1 MSLLTFSWDACHG
14 PCLYRQV
21 FPPKK
26 NKLSS
31 AGRSFVVSAISSAP
45 AATTTIAKTTS
56 SLAHAWREVQGSND
70 WKDLLKPLHS
80 VLRDEIIR
88 YGEFVNAC
96 YKGFEIDPSSKRYL
110 NCKHGRKSL
119 LRELGLGNSGYE
131 VTKYIYA
138 TPHITTPI
146 INAAFCGH
154 WIGFIAVSSEDDVIT
169 RIGRRDILVT
179 FRGTMTTTE
188 WIVNLMSSL
197 TPPRFDPQNPQSD
210 VKVESG
216 FLSLYTS
223 DERNGKFGLGSC
235 REQLL
240 SELTRLINKFKGEE
254 LSITVAGHS
263 MGSSL
268 GVLFAYDVAELG
280 LNRNC
285 GLYRKI
291 PITVF
296 AFASPRVG
304 NAGLKERCEEL
315 GVKVLRIANVRDPI
329 TKMPGVV
336 FNENFRI
343 LGGRYEFPWSCSCYA
358 HVGVELAINFFMMQN
373 PAFVH
378 DLEAYIS
385 LLRCQDQVQVQEVYD
400 DTVINF
406 LTWARKSFN
415 CAQSFS
421 TSMRVILTNAMVNL
435 VEYQRTK
442 NHIVLPIQPS
452 FAQNKN

>member
-1 MSLLTFSWDACHG
+1 MSLHTFSWDTCHR

-26 NKLSS
+26 SKHTY
-31 AGRSFVVSAISSAP
+31 ARRAFVVSAISSAP
-45 AATTTIAKTTS
+45 AATTIAKTTS

-96 YKGFEIDPSSKRYL
+96 YKGFEIDRTSKRYL

-119 LRELGLGNSGYE
+119 LSELGLGNSGYE

-138 TPHITTPI
+138 TPNITTPI
-146 INAAFCGH
+146 RNVAFCGH
-154 WIGFIAVSSEDDVIT
+154 WIGFIAVSSKDDVIT

-285 GLYRKI
+285 RLDREI

-343 LGGRYEFPWSCSCYA
+343 LGGGYEFPSSCSCYA

-373 PAFVH
+373 PTFVH

-385 LLRCQDQVQVQEVYD
+385 LLRCQDQVQIQEVYD
-400 DTVINF
+400 DMVISF
-406 LTWARKSFN
+406 WTWARKWFN
-415 CAQSFS
+415 LHRISARQPW
-421 TSMRVILTNAMVNL
+421 VILRDAMVNI

-442 NHIVLPIQPS
+442 THTVLPIQAS
-452 FAQNKN
+452 FVQKKN